1 MGDRQK
7 MFLCLVR
14 ELGIEVEVNR
24 KFDWLTNRITPSE
37 EALWR
42 IFIALDGDP
51 EGMQS
56 KRSCRLTP
64 DGFLPEYECI
74 IEFDELQHF
83 TAFRSQAFEHYPED
97 VHLGFDID
105 TYRSWCDQHAI
116 SALKK
121 GASGYRKRKPKF
133 PFDGGR
139 AGQRALFDA
148 CRDLLPP
155 CVNGGAKLVHPGGAK
170 LVHLMLCGTRCW
182 GVVPVVHRRDPR
194 CFV

>member
-83 TAFRSQAFEHYPED
+83 TAF
-97 VHLGFDID
+97 
-105 TYRSWCDQHAI
+105 
-116 SALKK
+116 
-121 GASGYRKRKPKF
+121 
-133 PFDGGR
+133 
-139 AGQRALFDA
+139 
-148 CRDLLPP
+148 
-155 CVNGGAKLVHPGGAK
+155 
-170 LVHLMLCGTRCW
+170 
-182 GVVPVVHRRDPR
+182 
-194 CFV
+194 